1 MAGLLYLPERP
12 PCRALAVVLLLFAD
26 FSDMSLPV
34 SPLAPREL
42 PDLPPIAGIRLASA
56 PVGGYYGGRRNVL
69 LLAADSGCQ
78 VAGVFTK
85 NRLCG
90 DPVTWSREVIRGG
103 ALRALLVNAGNANVA
118 VGAPGMAAI
127 EAKTA
132 AVGACLG
139 VPASQV
145 AVASTGVIGQPLDP
159 KPYVAALDG
168 LAERLSE
175 RAWLEGAE
183 AIMTTDTFKKAA
195 TAQCEIDGV
204 LVTING
210 IAKGSGMIEPNMATM
225 LAFVATDAKLDA
237 GVLDALLREAVA
249 TTLNAVTVDGDTST
263 SDMCLLMAS
272 GAAGNA
278 DISDAQDARLD
289 GFQAALEAVL
299 RDLAILI
306 ARDGEGAQKLITID
320 VTGAKDE
327 ADAMLAAKT
336 IANSPLVKTA
346 IAGEDA
352 NWGRIAMAVGR
363 SGAEVN
369 TARLAIAMG
378 GTAIVERGGLLA
390 GYDEA
395 PVAEHLRGREITL
408 TVDLGVGHG
417 KARVWTCDLTHG
429 YIDINADYR
438 S

>member
-1 MAGLLYLPERP
+1 
-12 PCRALAVVLLLFAD
+12 
-26 FSDMSLPV
+26 MSLPV
-34 SPLAPREL
+34 SPLAPTSL
-42 PDLPPIAGIRLASA
+42 PDLPAIKGFRLATAS
-56 PVGGYYGGRRNVL
+56 VGGYYGGRRNVL
-69 LLAADSGCQ
+69 LLEAEQGTQ
-78 VAGVFTK
+78 VAGVFTT

-90 DPVTWSREVIRGG
+90 EPVIWSRKVVEQGS
-103 ALRALLVNAGNANVA
+103 LRALLVNAGNANVA
-118 VGAPGMAAI
+118 VGAPGRAAI

-132 AVGACLG
+132 ALAERLGAQ
-139 VPASQV
+139 PSQI
-145 AVASTGVIGQPLDP
+145 AVASTGVIGQPLP
-159 KPYVAALDG
+159 AEPYIVALDG
-168 LAERLSE
+168 LQAALSAD
-175 RAWLEGAE
+175 AWLAASE

-195 TAQCEIDGV
+195 TASCKIDGKT
-204 LVTING
+204 VTING

-225 LAFVATDAKLDA
+225 LAFLATDAKLEA
-237 GVLDALLREAVA
+237 SVLDALLREAVA

-278 DISDAQDARLD
+278 AIGDPQDVGLD
-289 GFQAALEAVL
+289 GFQAALEQVS

-320 VTGAKDE
+320 VAGAKDD

-352 NWGRIAMAVGR
+352 NWGRISMAVGR
-363 SGAEVN
+363 SGAAVN
-369 TARLAIAMG
+369 VERLAIAMG
-378 GTAIVERGGLLA
+378 GVAIVERGGLLP
-390 GYDEA
+390 GYDET
-395 PVAEHLRGREITL
+395 PVAAHLAGREISIA
-408 TVDLGVGHG
+408 VDLGVGHG
-417 KARVWTCDLTHG
+417 KARVWTCDLTHA